1 MRKAIAAGALSASL
15 IAGGAAGALLFAPAI
30 SGAQTP
36 TTQAPATGQAPQGQP
51 PADRSQWMNDAL
63 APLVKDGTITQ
74 AQADAVTKA
83 LQAAKPQGGHGGPGG
98 DHGGPGRGG
107 PGLDAAAT
115 AIGISADELRTAVQS
130 GQTIAQ
136 VAQAK
141 GVDPQKVIDAIVAEM
156 NKHFDEE
163 LASGEHTQAEVDQKK
178 ADAVQHATDM
188 VNNTMPKGGPGGR
201 GPRGGGQNGQGAPS
215 GQNGQNGQSGSPS
228 TTQPG

>member
-1 MRKAIAAGALSASL
+1 MRKALAAGALSASL
-15 IAGGAAGALLFAPAI
+15 VAGGAAGALLFAPAI

-36 TTQAPATGQAPQGQP
+36 TTEAPAAGQAPQGQP
-51 PADRSQWMNDAL
+51 PADRSQWMADAL
-63 APLVKDGTITQ
+63 APLVQDGTITQ

-83 LQAAKPQGGHGGPGG
+83 LQDAKPKGGPRGDHG

-115 AIGISADELRTAVQS
+115 AIGITGDELRTALQG

-136 VAQAK
+136 VAQTK

-156 NKHFDEE
+156 NAHFDEE
-163 LASGEHTQAEVDQKK
+163 LANGEHTQAEIDQKK
-178 ADAVQHATDM
+178 ADAVQRATDM

-201 GPRGGGQNGQGAPS
+201 GGRGPKGGQNGA
-215 GQNGQNGQSGSPS
+215 NGQNDQSGSPS

>member
-1 MRKAIAAGALSASL
+1 MRKALAAGALSASL
-15 IAGGAAGALLFAPAI
+15 VAGGAAGALLFAPAI

-36 TTQAPATGQAPQGQP
+36 TTQAPSTGQAPQGQP
-51 PADRSQWMNDAL
+51 PADRSQWMADAL
-63 APLVKDGTITQ
+63 APLVQDGTITQ

-83 LQAAKPQGGHGGPGG
+83 LQDAKPKGGPRGDHG

-115 AIGISADELRTAVQS
+115 AIGITGDELRTALQG

-136 VAQAK
+136 VAQTK

-156 NKHFDEE
+156 NQHFDEE
-163 LASGEHTQAEVDQKK
+163 LANGEHTQAEIDQKK
-178 ADAVQHATDM
+178 ADAVQRATDM

-201 GPRGGGQNGQGAPS
+201 GGRGPKGGQNGA
-215 GQNGQNGQSGSPS
+215 NGQNDQSGSPS